1 MEPVEAEDKMERIGL
16 LGDMRVEQ
24 EQVELLNSAL
34 KGVSS
39 PIGKDQVCLSVDALH
54 ACYSGLVANARA
66 CKKKQSMPHAC
77 KCICICGTVFEFF
90 IITLSLVD
98 LHLK

>member
-1 MEPVEAEDKMERIGL
+1 MERIGL

-34 KGVSS
+34 QGVSS

-66 CKKKQSMPHAC
+66 CKKSRVCLMHASAYAFVVLYLNSSLLHYHWWT
-77 KCICICGTVFEFF
+77 CGRGVSTK
-90 IITLSLVD
+90 
-98 LHLK
+98 HLK